1 LKSLDFAFC
10 NLMEAEYS
18 HTISPDVIR
27 QLWAVINH
35 LQGNSIE
42 PTLNAI
48 STKAE
53 ESFQWTFPET
63 ESNLVNCVNSKFL
76 ELDDS
81 SVFRIPTHNSEE
93 FREHDCFCYVCHE
106 GGFVM
111 PCHGCFRVF
120 HNNCASGG
128 TDNSTEAFVCPVC
141 QMMLREPKV
150 DPTSLR
156 EYLEP
161 MLDLANTTSG
171 NVLLNLPSRD
181 ESVGVN
187 EYYLLIARNVDLSS
201 IRQKLETG
209 QYHNAKDFLLDF
221 QLLLHNVIVVYGISS
236 NIAQI
241 ASDVYQTVYAQIDSE
256 NVEAEIEGT
265 EEGANEEAVEMS
277 DAHLEYTD
285 EMHAL
290 PSDVSQAQLYDES
303 IIRDLPPHNCP
314 HAPKF
319 KRLIKE
325 LHDTWQ
331 LSYHE
336 ERDRLRNAIREKLT
350 QKFMREQARED
361 REMQESFSKQLEES
375 RQDLQ
380 SRYNQQLKAE
390 LKKLSDRHQRQLNEL
405 KKKQWCWSCEN
416 EAIYHC
422 CWNTSYCSVECQQ
435 QHWPTHRATCR
446 RKTE

>member
-1 LKSLDFAFC
+1 
-10 NLMEAEYS
+10 MEAEYS

-81 SVFRIPTHNSEE
+81 SE

-161 MLDLANTTSG
+161 I
-171 NVLLNLPSRD
+171 D

-256 NVEAEIEGT
+256 NVEAEMEGT

-277 DAHLEYTD
+277 DAQLEYTD

-405 KKKQWCWSCEN
+405 KKKQWVCHQ
-416 EAIYHC
+416 A
-422 CWNTSYCSVECQQ
+422 
-435 QHWPTHRATCR
+435 
-446 RKTE
+446 

>member
-1 LKSLDFAFC
+1 
-10 NLMEAEYS
+10 
-18 HTISPDVIR
+18 
-27 QLWAVINH
+27 
-35 LQGNSIE
+35 
-42 PTLNAI
+42 
-48 STKAE
+48 
-53 ESFQWTFPET
+53 
-63 ESNLVNCVNSKFL
+63 
-76 ELDDS
+76 
-81 SVFRIPTHNSEE
+81 
-93 FREHDCFCYVCHE
+93 
-106 GGFVM
+106 
-111 PCHGCFRVF
+111 
-120 HNNCASGG
+120 
-128 TDNSTEAFVCPVC
+128 
-141 QMMLREPKV
+141 MMLREPKV

-171 NVLLNLPSRD
+171 NVLLNLPSTD
-181 ESVGVN
+181 ESVGTN
-187 EYYLLIARNVDLSS
+187 EFYLLIARNVDLST

-221 QLLLHNVIVVYGISS
+221 QLMLHNVIVVYGISS

-256 NVEAEIEGT
+256 SVETEMEGA
-265 EEGANEEAVEMS
+265 EEGANEDPVEMS
-277 DAHLEYTD
+277 DAHLGYAD
-285 EMHAL
+285 ELHAL
-290 PSDVSQAQLYDES
+290 PSDVAHAQLYDES
-303 IIRDLPPHNCP
+303 VIRDLPPHNCP

-331 LSYHE
+331 LAYHE

-435 QHWPTHRATCR
+435 QHWPTHRTTCR